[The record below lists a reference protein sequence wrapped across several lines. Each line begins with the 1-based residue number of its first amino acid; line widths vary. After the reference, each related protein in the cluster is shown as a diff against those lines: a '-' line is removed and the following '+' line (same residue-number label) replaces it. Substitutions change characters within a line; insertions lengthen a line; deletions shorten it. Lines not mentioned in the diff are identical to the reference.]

1 MEQLKKVGIMGGTFN
16 PIHQGHLLIAEQAR
30 EFCAL
35 DEVLFIPS
43 GNPYMKNSGE
53 ILDGKIRIKMTAL
66 AIEDNPFFALSDMEV
81 ERGGNTYT
89 CDTLR
94 ILKEKNPGVRY
105 FFIVGADNLFYVEN
119 WKNPEDILEGCT
131 LVAAARGEKD
141 DLALKEKALEL
152 EEKYKAQI
160 RILPDRKI
168 DLSSSEIRKRLQ
180 NGESVRYM
188 IPDKVFSFINKH
200 ELYRKQEV

>member
-30 EFCAL
+30 EFCGL

-43 GNPYMKNSGE
+43 GNSYMKRADE
-53 ILDGKIRIKMTAL
+53 ILDGRLRIKMTAL

-94 ILKEKNPGVRY
+94 ILKAKNPSVRY

-119 WKNPEDILEGCT
+119 WKNPRDILQGCT
-131 LVAAARGEKD
+131 IVAAARGEKD
-141 DLALKEKALEL
+141 DTALKEKAKEL
-152 EEKYKAQI
+152 FETYQAQI
-160 RILPDRKI
+160 VLLPDRKI

-188 IPDKVFSFINKH
+188 IPDKVLAFIQKQG
-200 ELYRKQEV
+200 LYRKPEA